1 LIYAIVIS
9 TILHLLIFS
18 YLLFGQYRE
27 KTKAYPRIMT
37 VNLVSLPPIS
47 KGIPEGTETPG
58 QPQVKTVK
66 AKPQTKVEQAPES
79 PHLAEVKVKKKPA
92 RKKPKVQEVDK
103 EDISKA
109 KKEVDESAKPGID
122 QDRLGLPEGVELGSE
137 FGTVQLD
144 GASFETPTYL
154 NILFAKIKNR
164 WDNPYLGL
172 DKITCTI
179 YFAILRNG
187 NVIDAT
193 VEQSS
198 GIAAFD
204 QSALRAVLSSR
215 PPPLPLEYTGNQ
227 LGVHLIFQYLP

>member
-1 LIYAIVIS
+1 LIYAVIIS
-9 TILHLLIFS
+9 TILHLLVFS
-18 YLLFGQYRE
+18 YIILGQYRE
-27 KTKAYPRIMT
+27 KAKAYPRIMS
-37 VNLVSLPPIS
+37 VDLVSLPPIS
-47 KGIPEGTETPG
+47 KGIPEGTKTPG
-58 QPQVKTVK
+58 QPQAKTVK
-66 AKPQTKVEQAPES
+66 VKPQTKIEQAPES
-79 PHLAEVKVKKKPA
+79 PHLAEVQKRKKTT
-92 RKKPKVQEVDK
+92 RKKPKVQKVDE
-103 EDISKA
+103 EDISKI
-109 KKEVDESAKPGID
+109 KKEIDESAKPGID
-122 QDRLGLPEGVELGSE
+122 KNRSGLPDGVDLGSE

-164 WDNPYLGL
+164 WDNPYLGI
-172 DKITCTI
+172 DKINCTI
-179 YFAILRNG
+179 YFTILRNG
-187 NVIDAT
+187 NVVDAT